1 MSMKRFSIG
10 SKYEYCPN
18 GNYWQEI
25 SGIFDKQIY
34 LFCDCNKCKGQVYVL
49 KPFNITKKVANEDII
64 NRARKMNRLDDVRL
78 EITTENMEEVM
89 DLIENKK
96 L

>member
-1 MSMKRFSIG
+1 MKRFSIG

-49 KPFNITKKVANEDII
+49 KPFNITKKVTNKDII
-64 NRARKMNRLDDVRL
+64 NRARKMSRLYDVRL
-78 EITTENMEEVM
+78 EINTDNMEEVM
-89 DLIENKK
+89 DLIESNKI
-96 L
+96 

>member
-1 MSMKRFSIG
+1 MKRFNID

-49 KPFNITKKVANEDII
+49 KPFNITKKVINKDVI

-78 EITTENMEEVM
+78 EITTDNMEEVM
-89 DLIENKK
+89 RLIEKK
-96 L
+96 S